1 MKSRGRLARLLRL
14 VPDHART
21 AAWGLLGHRGS
32 RGERDRVVV
41 QALIEGPD
49 GILLAVRCDLR
60 GWELPGGN
68 AGPGESADAALRR
81 EVLEE
86 TGLEIA
92 VGREVGR
99 YVRTG
104 FRPYTAR
111 VFACRVV
118 GGSLRPSEETPVVR
132 WFDPRALPSTLFAWY
147 RAPLVDALRGSGR
160 PVLRRERQGV
170 ARVLEAM
177 AIDVRMRLT
186 GDRAGL
192 RA

>member
-1 MKSRGRLARLLRL
+1 MAGLAQRLLSI
-14 VPDHART
+14 PSTYARI
-21 AAWGLLGHRGS
+21 AWWGLVSPQL
-32 RGERDRVVV
+32 GERRPLVVLQGVV
-41 QALIEGPD
+41 QSERGV
-49 GILLAVRCDLR
+49 LLAVRGDLR

-68 AGPGESADAALRR
+68 PRAGEGDEAALRR
-81 EVLEE
+81 EIREE
-86 TGLEIA
+86 TGLEVEVECL
-92 VGREVGR
+92 VGE

-104 FRPYTAR
+104 FRPHTAR
-111 VFACRVV
+111 VYRCRSV
-118 GGSLRPSEETPVVR
+118 GGLLRPSSEAPRVR
-132 WFDPRALPSTLFAWY
+132 WFEPSAVPETLFPWY

>member
-1 MKSRGRLARLLRL
+1 MTGLARRLAGALPRYLRI
-14 VPDHART
+14 AW
-21 AAWGLLGHRGS
+21 WGLVSPRVLEREPLVVYQGVIFSDRG
-32 RGERDRVVV
+32 V
-41 QALIEGPD
+41 
-49 GILLAVRCDLR
+49 LLSVRSDLR

-68 AGPGESADAALRR
+68 AGPGESAEAALRR

-132 WFDPRALPSTLFAWY
+132 WSDPRALPSTLFAWY
-147 RAPLVDALRGSGR
+147 RAPLADALSGLPE
-160 PVLRRERQGV
+160 PVVRHEYQGV
-170 ARVLEAM
+170 RAVLAAM
-177 AIDVRMRLT
+177 GIDLRMRLS
-186 GDRAGL
+186 GDRAGW
-192 RA
+192 AP